1 MMIEQKIRRQS
12 ALLMMLQSREL
23 QNATLIAQCG
33 GGEGGGGA
41 VKLKCVICLKS
52 SR

>member
-33 GGEGGGGA
+33 GGGGGRWGGE
-41 VKLKCVICLKS
+41 VEVVICLKS